1 MFSFLN
7 SDTLKLGGSFIL
19 GAILSGVLFYNLG
32 LWNGEDIGEAKA
44 NAKSIEATNQAI
56 GEVTKDAENASIAR
70 RVCIA
75 NNGVYS
81 FGTNKCE
88 QK

>member
-1 MFSFLN
+1 MFSFLT

-19 GAILSGVLFYNLG
+19 GAILSGVIFYNLG
-32 LWNGEDIGEAKA
+32 LWNGEDIGAAKA

-56 GEVTKDAENASIAR
+56 GEVTKDAESASIAR
-70 RVCIA
+70 KLCIA

-81 FGTNKCE
+81 FSTNKCE